1 MANKDGDRKLYISIA
16 LKIFSEFNKRKQ
28 KRLSEYVSWAKLVK
42 LNQGRHDTGQKLAGC
57 PGRAFTTPVILP

>member
-28 KRLSEYVSWAKLVK
+28 KTTFRVCVLGKVSK
-42 LNQGRHDTGQKLAGC
+42 T
-57 PGRAFTTPVILP
+57 